1 MTSSLLANSCYTQCM
16 TTVHKFPVS
25 KLPAELREGFSD
37 ADFVTVQVSR
47 DTDVLPGYTCE
58 EIDALLEPTQG
69 QIERGDYTTCS
80 TPDDHDAFFKT
91 IKTRALASNST
102 Q

>member
-1 MTSSLLANSCYTQCM
+1 MTSSLSASFCYTQDM

-47 DTDVLPGYTCE
+47 ETDVLPGYTRA
-58 EIDALLEPTQG
+58 EIDALVEPTKG
-69 QIERGDYTTCS
+69 QIERGEYTTCETS
-80 TPDDHDAFFKT
+80 DDHDAFFET
-91 IKTRALASNST
+91 IKTRALASNTSL
-102 Q
+102 

>member
-1 MTSSLLANSCYTQCM
+1 MTPSLSPNSCYTESM

-37 ADFVTVQVSR
+37 ADFVTVQLSR
-47 DTDVLPGYTCE
+47 DTDVLPGYTRE
-58 EIDALLEPTQG
+58 ELDALIEPTHG
-69 QIERGDYTTCS
+69 QIERGDYTTCKTS
-80 TPDDHDAFFKT
+80 DDHDALFES
-91 IKTRALASNST
+91 IKTRALASNPT

>member
-1 MTSSLLANSCYTQCM
+1 MTPSLSTNSCYNLNM

-37 ADFVTVQVSR
+37 ADFVTVQVSKE
-47 DTDVLPGYTCE
+47 TDVLPGYTRE
-58 EIDALLEPTQG
+58 EMDALVEPTHA
-69 QIERGDYTTCS
+69 QIERGDYTTCK
-80 TPDDHDAFFKT
+80 TPNDHDAFIES
-91 IKTRALASNST
+91 IKIRALAANPT